1 MLKTIVFKFNYLRL
15 RDSEEL
21 CFVVCKPIHH
31 YEHPRSIIE
40 CDKDVGDVLSL
51 SHWEEED
58 LSIEKWN
65 DLYKGTYFLATEWEG
80 YNRFEPEQ
88 VIFQ

>member
-40 CDKDVGDVLSL
+40 CGKDVGDVG
-51 SHWEEED
+51 
-58 LSIEKWN
+58 K
-65 DLYKGTYFLATEWEG
+65 T
-80 YNRFEPEQ
+80 
-88 VIFQ
+88 